1 MYLYEYEAREILA
14 SYDIPV
20 EDACLASSP
29 EEVRE
34 CLRKINPPYIIK
46 AQVRRGGRG
55 RLGGVKEVTGA
66 LEAFEEAADMIGK
79 ELGGF
84 VVKKVLIAQKLEIK
98 RELYLSFI
106 IDKEARSYLLLASP
120 FGGVEVE
127 EIHKQRP
134 QSLLKIAIDPI
145 VGLRDYM
152 VRRVIKHLG
161 LSLEQGEVIR
171 RLYRVFIDYGCEL
184 LEINP
189 LAVTEEGVFAVDRRM
204 IVDESFA
211 GTSPLLAKYWNN
223 YISELSKE
231 ERIGVEQ
238 RFSYVK
244 LDGDI
249 GVMGNGAGLTMATMD
264 LIRHLG
270 GKPGVF
276 LDIGGG
282 ASAERVSMALSLM
295 LRDKDVNAILVNIL
309 GGITRCDEVARGIVN
324 ALERYRGKEK
334 KIVVR
339 LSGLNEEEGRRILAG
354 RGVKVFVDPLDAI
367 KEVVG
372 YGEAGK

>member
-1 MYLYEYEAREILA
+1 M
-14 SYDIPV
+14 
-20 EDACLASSP
+20 
-29 EEVRE
+29 
-34 CLRKINPPYIIK
+34 
-46 AQVRRGGRG
+46 
-55 RLGGVKEVTGA
+55 
-66 LEAFEEAADMIGK
+66 
-79 ELGGF
+79 
-84 VVKKVLIAQKLEIK
+84 
-98 RELYLSFI
+98 
-106 IDKEARSYLLLASP
+106 ASP